1 MNQAS
6 QAATNCDG
14 KNRVTA
20 TMNAILDDAT
30 SNDTVLDNTSLNDAV
45 QTFALNPQCAD
56 ISILLHQVGATIHAG
71 DEDDK
76 LIVHFRHCSPADFR
90 VSYDA
95 ELIIVENITLPWER
109 FDPAR
114 WWRFPHLDIT
124 VPVRER
130 LHSLRLE
137 ADHAGLI
144 VKNVA
149 AQKLSL
155 QIGGGSCALNRVT
168 AGESSVCIDSGSVR
182 WHGRLGNITL
192 DCDNGSA
199 TFHGMPPEFGYD
211 AQLRNGSIR
220 LGSHHLHGG
229 VVADSKPGTPHATVI
244 CNNGTVEI
252 H

>member
-1 MNQAS
+1 
-6 QAATNCDG
+6 
-14 KNRVTA
+14 
-20 TMNAILDDAT
+20 
-30 SNDTVLDNTSLNDAV
+30 
-45 QTFALNPQCAD
+45 
-56 ISILLHQVGATIHAG
+56 VGATIHAG

-76 LIVHFRHCSPADFR
+76 LTVYFRHCSPEDFR
-90 VSYDA
+90 VSHDA
-95 ELIIVENITLPWER
+95 ESFAIENIESPWER

-114 WWRFPHLDIT
+114 WWRFPHLDIA
-124 VPVRER
+124 VPAHER
-130 LHSLRLE
+130 LHFLRLE

-144 VKNVA
+144 IKNVA

-155 QIGGGSCALNRVT
+155 RIEGGSCTLNRV
-168 AGESSVCIDSGSVR
+168 AAIESSVCIDSGSVR

>member
-1 MNQAS
+1 MSAIPDDTTPNDIHANANGAGPSGEAANSTAS
-6 QAATNCDG
+6 NSA
-14 KNRVTA
+14 
-20 TMNAILDDAT
+20 
-30 SNDTVLDNTSLNDAV
+30 SLNDAV
-45 QTFALNPQCAD
+45 RTFALDSQCTG

-76 LIVHFRHCSPADFR
+76 LTVYFRHCSPADFR
-90 VSYDA
+90 ISRDA
-95 ELIIVENITLPWER
+95 ESFTIENIASPWER

-124 VPVRER
+124 VPARER

-168 AGESSVCIDSGSVR
+168 AGESSVRIDSGSIR

-199 TFHGMPPEFGYD
+199 TIHGMPSEFGYD

-220 LGSHHLHGG
+220 FGSHHLHGG
-229 VVADSKPGTPHATVI
+229 IVADSKPGTPHATVI
-244 CNNGTVEI
+244 CNDGTVEI
-252 H
+252 R